1 MGLLDL
7 TDILKAFFPPQPS
20 CAALCSHK
28 TSSLTGMTSCSSD
41 LKGWPLLGGLPVI
54 GNELSMVDW
63 WTSMVWKK
71 RGWLIQA
78 SYSKSTMI
86 PGWSTSTYHGSKTL
100 DVGKRTYGWC
110 IATCK
115 KKDIPLKEWSSK
127 YCSIFWVDYYKKKK
141 QKHTPD
147 IQHRNQKSAIQFDFF
162 PSNKHPWTGFP
173 MGLPCSIFTA
183 FTMSSYHP
191 VSPDFLGKI
200 DGWLITQKKL

>member
-1 MGLLDL
+1 
-7 TDILKAFFPPQPS
+7 
-20 CAALCSHK
+20 
-28 TSSLTGMTSCSSD
+28 
-41 LKGWPLLGGLPVI
+41 
-54 GNELSMVDW
+54 
-63 WTSMVWKK
+63 
-71 RGWLIQA
+71 
-78 SYSKSTMI
+78 
-86 PGWSTSTYHGSKTL
+86 
-100 DVGKRTYGWC
+100 
-110 IATCK
+110 
-115 KKDIPLKEWSSK
+115 
-127 YCSIFWVDYYKKKK
+127 VDYYKKKK